1 MYMCAKH
8 IDTFWEIE
16 IERNE
21 NKRKRNWEERAHID
35 DFDDSGDGGGGR
47 RRYLL
52 QNVDDY
58 YSHTSDIHIYKQTIS
73 L

>member
-1 MYMCAKH
+1 MCAPNTSIH
-8 IDTFWEIE
+8 FERDRYL
-16 IERNE
+16 ERNE
-21 NKRKRNWEERAHID
+21 KRKRNWEERAHID